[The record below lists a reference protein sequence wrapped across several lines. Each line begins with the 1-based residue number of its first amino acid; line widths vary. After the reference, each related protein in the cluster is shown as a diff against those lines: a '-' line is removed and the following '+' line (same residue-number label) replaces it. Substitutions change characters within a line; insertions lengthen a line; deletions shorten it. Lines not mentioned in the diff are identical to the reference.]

1 MSRQAFQALA
11 DAGRPAIAFI
21 VHGWG
26 GGIRRHVDDLASLVG
41 DRAEVLFIEPAA
53 ADIVRVRLARTG
65 AAAFFAL
72 PAELSLLASFLRAL
86 GVVRLHLHHVNGLPQ
101 SILDLLPSMRLP
113 YDVTLHDYMTI
124 CPQLHLV
131 AADGRYCGEPAVPG
145 CTVCLNRRPP
155 AWPLDIVAWRSRFA
169 TVLRGAA
176 RVIAPSIDVAARIRR
191 YVHHLDIEVWPHA
204 EAPIVFPALARVATM
219 GMLSAEK
226 GLHVVAACAQD
237 AHERSLPLS
246 FRILGAVGA
255 PLPNLPA
262 WRLSFTGE
270 YTEAELPRLLA
281 AERPSVLWFP
291 AQVPETY
298 AYTLSAAIAS
308 GLPIVASDLGALRDR
323 LEGRTTA
330 RIVRWNATPAE
341 WNDALESLTPEAADR
356 SVRVAEWPE
365 HYRDRY
371 LAPLTVPPSGREPL
385 PIDKLCF
392 EAPIDAAAPEM
403 SLEALTTAGVLC
415 GRVEARSELL
425 RRASRVDE
433 DFGALQAQVRTL
445 TDQLSSSRDE
455 TNEAR
460 ERVEELE
467 GSTTW
472 RMTAPVRAVVQGA
485 KTTARRFRSGVS
497 ELHRLPVHASLAMTL
512 LRDEGPRSLSSRVV
526 RKLRGGHRF
535 RPRRVAPYKQ
545 AESIQPLAFAPASLP
560 VASIVIPVYGKPLL
574 TYTCLRSVHAQTA
587 PGTFEVIV
595 VDDASPEVISTE
607 LAQVEGVRFERNA
620 TNLGFIGS
628 CNRGVELARGE
639 FVVLLNND
647 TIVTEG
653 WLDALLR
660 VFAMRNDAGIVG
672 AKLVYPDGRLQEAGG
687 IVWNDGS
694 AWNVG
699 RDDDPDTPAF
709 NYLREADY
717 VSGAC
722 LAIRRS
728 LFREIG
734 GFDARFAPAYYEDTD
749 LAFAVRAAG
758 WRVYY
763 QPDATIVH
771 FEGQTS
777 GTDVGSGVKRHQTTN
792 RAVFRDKWRDTLRTH
807 RSNGS
812 QPELE
817 RDRGAKRRIL
827 FVDACMLT
835 PDQDSGSMR
844 TLAMLE
850 LMAAAGSKVTFVAD
864 NLEHRQPYVRQLQQ
878 RGVEV
883 EFAPYVRSVSDL
895 LRERGHEFDIVV
907 LARHYVAARH
917 VDDVRKHAPKALLA
931 FDTVDL
937 HFLRAERLADLEQ
950 NATARLAARAR
961 RDEELSLIR
970 RVDVTIV
977 VSPVER
983 EVLREAVPDA
993 RVLLLSNIHDRME
1006 GGKPFAE
1013 RQGLVFIGG
1022 FQHPP
1027 NTDAVL
1033 WYAREVLPLVRE
1045 RLPGVVTYIVG
1056 SKVPATIRALAS
1068 DDFVV
1073 TGYVA
1078 DVTPFFTGCRVSIA
1092 PLRYGAGVKGKVN
1105 LAMSYGLPVVATPTS
1120 VEGMHLAPGE
1130 DVLVAEDAPSFAAAV
1145 ERAYRDEALWHRLS
1159 ANGSANIERHFSRDV
1174 ANAALLELFAAA
1186 ASRKRV

>member
-11 DAGRPAIAFI
+11 ESGRPAIAFI

-26 GGIRRHVDDLASLVG
+26 GGIRRHVDDLAALVR
-41 DRAEVLFIEPAA
+41 DRAEVLFIEPAKGEL
-53 ADIVRVRLARTG
+53 VRVRDGRTG

-72 PAELSLLASFLRAL
+72 PAELPALAAFLRAV
-86 GVVRLHLHHVNGLPQ
+86 GVVRLHLHHVNGLPP
-101 SILDLLPSMRLP
+101 SVLDVLPSMRLP

-131 AADGRYCGEPAVPG
+131 AADGRYCGEPSVPG

-169 TVLRGAA
+169 AVLRGAA

-204 EAPIVFPALARVATM
+204 EAPIVIPGLARVATM
-219 GMLSAEK
+219 GTLSGEK
-226 GLHVVAACAQD
+226 GLHVVAACALD
-237 AHERSLPLS
+237 AHARGLPLS

-255 PLPNLPA
+255 PLPELPA

-270 YTEAELPRLLA
+270 YIDAELANLLA
-281 AERPSVLWFP
+281 AERPTVLWFP

-298 AYTLSAAIAS
+298 GYTLSTAIAS

-323 LEGRTTA
+323 LEGRAST

-341 WNDALESLTPEAADR
+341 WNEALTTLAPASVGR
-356 SVRVAEWPE
+356 SARVAEWPE

-371 LAPLTVPPSGREPL
+371 LAPLAMPLPGRERL
-385 PIDKLCF
+385 ALESLRF
-392 EAPIDAAAPEM
+392 EPPPDAAAPAM
-403 SLEALTTAGVLC
+403 SLEALATSGVLC
-415 GRVEARSELL
+415 GRAEARTELL
-425 RRASRVDE
+425 RRASRVDV
-433 DFGALQAQVRTL
+433 DFRDLQEQL
-445 TDQLSSSRDE
+445 TASRDE
-455 TNEAR
+455 TTEAR
-460 ERVEELE
+460 ASAHAANARAEELE
-467 GSTTW
+467 TSTTW
-472 RMTAPVRAVVQGA
+472 RVTAPVRAVVQGA
-485 KTTARRFRSGVS
+485 KTTARRVHAGVS

-512 LRDEGPRSLSSRVV
+512 LRDEGPRALSSRVL

-535 RPRRVAPYKQ
+535 HPKRVAPYRQ
-545 AESIQPLAFAPASLP
+545 AEAIEPLSFAAAAQPR
-560 VASIVIPVYGKPLL
+560 VSIVIPVYGKPLL
-574 TYTCLRSVHAQTA
+574 TFTCLRSVHAQTA
-587 PGTFEVIV
+587 RGTYEVIV
-595 VDDASPEVISTE
+595 VDDASPEDMASA
-607 LAQVEGVRFERNA
+607 LAPVRGVTFERNA
-620 TNLGFIGS
+620 SNLGFIGS

-647 TIVTEG
+647 TIVTQG

-660 VFAMRNDAGIVG
+660 VFATRADAGIVG

-699 RDDDPDTPAF
+699 RDDDPDKPAF

-722 LAIRRS
+722 LAIRRT
-728 LFREIG
+728 LFLKIG
-734 GFDARFAPAYYEDTD
+734 GFDARYAPAYYEDTD
-749 LAFAVRAAG
+749 LAFAARAAG
-758 WRVYY
+758 HRVYY

-777 GTDVGSGVKRHQTTN
+777 GTDVAAGVKRHQNTN
-792 RAVFRDKWRDTLRTH
+792 RAVFREKWREVLRKH

-812 QPELE
+812 HPELE
-817 RDRGAKRRIL
+817 RDRNATRRVL

-850 LMAAAGSKVTFVAD
+850 LMVAAGSKVTFVAD

-883 EFAPYVRSVSDL
+883 EFSPYVRSVSSL
-895 LRERGHEFDIVV
+895 LRDRGREFDIVV

-917 VDDVRKHAPKALLA
+917 VEDVRKHAPKALLA

-937 HFLRAERLADLEQ
+937 HFLRAERLAELEG
-950 NATARLAARAR
+950 NAAARLAARKR

-970 RVDVTIV
+970 RVDMTIV

-983 EVLREAVPDA
+983 EVLGAAVPEA
-993 RVLLLSNIHDRME
+993 RVLLLSNIHDRMP
-1006 GGKPFAE
+1006 GGRPLAE

-1033 WYAREVLPLVRE
+1033 WYAREVLPLVRQ

-1056 SKVPATIRALAS
+1056 SKVPSTIRALAGE
-1068 DDFVV
+1068 DFVV

-1105 LAMSYGLPVVATPTS
+1105 LAMSYGLPVVATPAS
-1120 VEGMHLAPGE
+1120 VEGMHLVADQ
-1130 DVLVAEDAPSFAAAV
+1130 DVLVAEDAEGFAAAI
-1145 ERAYRDEALWHRLS
+1145 ERAYRDEALWERLS
-1159 ANGSANIERHFSRDV
+1159 ANGIENIERHFSRDV
-1174 ANAALLELFAAA
+1174 ASAALQELFAVA
-1186 ASRKRV
+1186 ASRTRN